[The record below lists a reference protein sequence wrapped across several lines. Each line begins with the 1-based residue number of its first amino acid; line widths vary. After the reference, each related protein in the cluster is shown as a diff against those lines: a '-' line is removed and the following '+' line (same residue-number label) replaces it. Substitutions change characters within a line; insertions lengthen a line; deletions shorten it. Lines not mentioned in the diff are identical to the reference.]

1 MGKQCCSRCLGEH
14 LSRVLDPDA
23 WSAPSQACCYCGST
37 NQKLVGVDQLPDY
50 FEWAHAIYHPAGIA
64 AGEPL
69 LAWLRKDWGL
79 FSALDDLQANQLL
92 NDIFS
97 DGTFDVLAN
106 RKPDSLE
113 DEKSSE
119 RWRELKEEIQHQ
131 NRWPI
136 SSPENQPSLF
146 EEVVNYLSRLD
157 ESDIAECYYRA
168 RIHDSDKPFGA
179 KDLGAPPREKAGHGR
194 LNPAGIPYLYLA
206 SEKETAIA
214 EVRPHPGQKVVTAS
228 FQFSTEEIEGIKI
241 VNLIHVASLFSP
253 FNYLEGTPI
262 LRARDFQ
269 EMVRE
274 IAQEFSRPVRPDAAP
289 YRYVP
294 TQYLC
299 ELLKKKGF
307 DGVTYSSALS
317 KGHNLVL
324 FDSSRFSAQSESLQE
339 HYINGVEVMYEPV
352 RIKE

>member
-1 MGKQCCSRCLGEH
+1 MGKQCCILCLGEH
-14 LSRVLDPDA
+14 LFRVLDSTTWPV
-23 WSAPSQACCYCGST
+23 SSQACGYCGST
-37 NQKLVGVDQLPDY
+37 NQKLVDVDRLPVY
-50 FEWAHAIYHPAGIA
+50 FEWARVIYQPTNDSD
-64 AGEPL
+64 GEPL
-69 LAWLRKDWGL
+69 LPWLQRDWGL
-79 FSALDDLQANQLL
+79 FSTLDDSQANQLL
-92 NDIFS
+92 DDIFS
-97 DGTFDVLAN
+97 DGTFNVLAN

-113 DEKSSE
+113 NEKSSE
-119 RWRELKEEIQHQ
+119 RWRELKEEIQHR

-157 ESDIAECYYRA
+157 EPDIAECYYRA
-168 RIHDSDKPFGA
+168 RIHDSEKPFEI

-206 SEKETAIA
+206 SEKSTAIA

-228 FQFSTEEIEGIKI
+228 FQFSAEETEGIRI
-241 VNLIHVASLFSP
+241 ANLIHVAPLFSP
-253 FNYLEGTPI
+253 FDYLEATPI
-262 LRARDFQ
+262 LRTRDFQ

-274 IAQEFSRPVRPDAAP
+274 IAQEFSRPVRPDATP

-299 ELLKKKGF
+299 ELLKRKGF

-324 FDSSRFSAQSESLQE
+324 FDPSRFSAQPESLQE
-339 HYINGVEVMYEPV
+339 HYIHGVQMQYETLK
-352 RIKE
+352 IS